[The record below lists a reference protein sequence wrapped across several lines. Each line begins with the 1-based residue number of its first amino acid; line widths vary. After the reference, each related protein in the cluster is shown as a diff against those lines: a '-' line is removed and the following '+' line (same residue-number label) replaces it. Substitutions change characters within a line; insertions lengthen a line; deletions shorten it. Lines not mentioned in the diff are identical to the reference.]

1 MDIHVEV
8 WSGPHGAFPP
18 PPTPMATLS
27 QGRGAAALL
36 SFQEAT

>member
-18 PPTPMATLS
+18 PRWQLS
-27 QGRGAAALL
+27 ARVEELL
-36 SFQEAT
+36 LLFSFQEAT